1 MALFTDGPINVSGDL
16 VKYENNILNV
26 ASTENIDT
34 TQKCCLAQEEM
45 EVELLLFLDRNVLWD
60 PWFAVLRRN
69 VGICD
74 VVVTGPMKRWHAYKT
89 LELVYRDA
97 YYNQLNDRYQAKWT
111 EYQTISADAA
121 RKLFKAGVG
130 MALDPVSKASAPSL
144 TTVAA
149 SVSGASYYARASW
162 VSAAGKEGQVS
173 DVVQVTSA
181 SGSAIA
187 VGASNPPAGV
197 VSWNVYGGADPNATT
212 LQNAMP
218 LPISSTWTLPVTG
231 LVTGRAPS
239 GGQAPEWWMVD
250 KQILL
255 RG

>member
-16 VKYENNILNV
+16 VKYENSILNV

-60 PWFAVLRRN
+60 PWFAVIRRT
-69 VGICD
+69 VGICN
-74 VVVTGPMKRWHAYKT
+74 VVVTRAMKRWHAYKS

-121 RKLFKAGVG
+121 KKLFKSGVG
-130 MALDPVSKASAPSL
+130 MVVDPVSKASAPSL

-162 VSAAGKEGQVS
+162 VSAAGKEGQIS

-187 VGASNPPAGV
+187 LSASNPRAGIISWNAYAGV
-197 VSWNVYGGADPNATT
+197 APNEVT
-212 LQNAMP
+212 LQNTTP
-218 LPISSTWTLPVTG
+218 LPILSTWTLPVTG
-231 LVTGRAPS
+231 LVAGTVPSTGQEPD
-239 GGQAPEWWMVD
+239 WWMVD
-250 KQILL
+250 KQVLL